1 MKVLGKSERNTCLNT
16 SYLSTGKSILSKS
29 IGKNTKI
36 ILLCKKTKT
45 SLCHNYETNEKAHN
59 NVKILIMCLKV
70 D

>member
-36 ILLCKKTKT
+36 ILLCKKLKL
-45 SLCHNYETNEKAHN
+45 LCA
-59 NVKILIMCLKV
+59 IIMKQMKRHTTM
-70 D
+70 